1 MTMKR
6 LLAVLV
12 VTLLIPAS
20 VIAQNPR
27 TVVLLYAFAPEG
39 VLLRQRMTDRQSHTD
54 PSLGQVDVGT
64 LGGVRVALIGTRVG
78 MTHAARATQRA
89 IDLYDPPLIVFSG
102 ICGGMSPTNH
112 IGDILLQDEWV
123 QHDFG
128 YVGADGKITVRQGPL
143 DGVNANVSTGPLYTA
158 YFKVDPQLVVIGFAA
173 SRDVKLAPVQ
183 GRVPEVKVGGIGVSG
198 NIFLDNAQVRQD
210 FVARF
215 SRPDKEVQCVDMET
229 TAIMQTAFFTPSLR
243 TPTGAVKVLPWRSAS
258 DLAGGSGSA
267 TAAQEIRAFFQVAAN
282 NAAEATLASLV
293 WIGRAGMAR

>member
-78 MTHAARATQRA
+78 MSHA
-89 IDLYDPPLIVFSG
+89 
-102 ICGGMSPTNH
+102 NH

-143 DGVNANVSTGPLYTA
+143 DGANANVSTGPLYTA
-158 YFKVDPQLVVIGFAA
+158 YFKVDPQLVMIGFAA

-215 SRPDKEVQCVDMET
+215 SRPDKEVLT
-229 TAIMQTAFFTPSLR
+229 HLR
-243 TPTGAVKVLPWRSAS
+243 VV
-258 DLAGGSGSA
+258 
-267 TAAQEIRAFFQVAAN
+267 E
-282 NAAEATLASLV
+282 E
-293 WIGRAGMAR
+293 